1 MLGRGRADSRQPLS
15 ARSPLF
21 CSRPPRHTQRNQPCG
36 LGSRCGPSTWGAL
49 GWNTELVGCRVGLS
63 EGRACSRRLWGQR
76 GSPAGVYGLSLR
88 GAHGADLALECPMAQ
103 WPDQGQRCLDPRGVG
118 GGFCVLPCCVLC
130 SGPPRPPM
138 PLTAAWSLPGALCPH
153 GSAAYRTQVPHTER
167 PWALVL
173 HTEQLQKPRRA
184 EGSQVLS
191 SGGGSGWG
199 PCSPLQAH
207 SGSLQGAPLLVLCAL
222 PWRAWGCPCPL
233 PGLCPRLQPPS
244 PPLGASFVA
253 ASTGG
258 CAPDRWAPLTPPRVG
273 NRTFEVVTHMQ
284 RQLREIVGFGIIFLT

>member
-63 EGRACSRRLWGQR
+63 EERACSRRLWGQR

-118 GGFCVLPCCVLC
+118 GGGSVCSPAACCALAHPVPPCPSQQPGHCPERSVLMALLPTEPRSPIQ
-130 SGPPRPPM
+130 SGPGLWCSTQNSCRSPAGLRAPR
-138 PLTAAWSLPGALCPH
+138 C
-153 GSAAYRTQVPHTER
+153 Y
-167 PWALVL
+167 
-173 HTEQLQKPRRA
+173 
-184 EGSQVLS
+184 
-191 SGGGSGWG
+191 
-199 PCSPLQAH
+199 
-207 SGSLQGAPLLVLCAL
+207 LLVEAAAGDLAPHCR
-222 PWRAWGCPCPL
+222 PTRGPF
-233 PGLCPRLQPPS
+233 RVPPS
-244 PPLGASFVA
+244 
-253 ASTGG
+253 
-258 CAPDRWAPLTPPRVG
+258 
-273 NRTFEVVTHMQ
+273 
-284 RQLREIVGFGIIFLT
+284 